1 MNNNHDNLSEA
12 DGGDQPA
19 VYIRADDHLLTGTH
33 RRKFGART
41 IMIPILFIL
50 LHLVVVNLTAVAF
63 ILADLLSGS
72 LKSGL
77 LADPNLLMNTE
88 YLNEIIVRYTPQIAF
103 VYSLILIP
111 SYFICLRQLS
121 RKNPDAVWLRKA
133 TATEFLPALAIITGA
148 MGVTSLYFLFLDWL
162 SGRSALIEKLMSDYL
177 ELSGSLTADTNYIW
191 LAIGIGIAAPVAE
204 ELLFRGI
211 VQGEFRR
218 VMPEWAAVVIQAVL
232 FSAFHM
238 QIVQSSYVLL
248 PGLLLGIAYA
258 WSKSLWIPIAMHIL
272 FNLLGSLLPALVQA
286 NEGLSSA
293 VVLVEIIFI
302 PIAVVAAVYLH
313 RKTRRAAGRIA
324 DRTADRTAE

>member
-1 MNNNHDNLSEA
+1 
-12 DGGDQPA
+12 
-19 VYIRADDHLLTGTH
+19 
-33 RRKFGART
+33 
-41 IMIPILFIL
+41 
-50 LHLVVVNLTAVAF
+50 
-63 ILADLLSGS
+63 
-72 LKSGL
+72 
-77 LADPNLLMNTE
+77 
-88 YLNEIIVRYTPQIAF
+88 
-103 VYSLILIP
+103 
-111 SYFICLRQLS
+111 
-121 RKNPDAVWLRKA
+121 
-133 TATEFLPALAIITGA
+133 
-148 MGVTSLYFLFLDWL
+148 
-162 SGRSALIEKLMSDYL
+162 MSDYL

-204 ELLFRGI
+204 DLLFRGI